1 MKNITNLFYKMFT
14 DSQLTEIRNYLLSKK
29 LPIDILIEV
38 NDHFIS
44 QISDVQREENLS
56 FEEAFEK
63 TKLSWEKEL
72 KPYYHGDWDLEDKSK
87 LLRTINRN
95 IFYSLA
101 KKSLIFTFSIIL
113 ILIFLSLILN
123 FKIYKYSFVL
133 IISSVLSIPLINYF
147 KHKKDFS
154 LQKKYTK
161 HIIISIQEYTMLSIG
176 GIYFYFKFLVDG
188 FKVAEMFKDFF
199 YIQNFENFIFGLFIT
214 FTLLF
219 VSFLSIFSQKIYLTK
234 IEKVK
239 PFLKYL

>member
-1 MKNITNLFYKMFT
+1 MLSET
-14 DSQLTEIRNYLLSKK
+14 QLTEIRNYLLSKK

>member
-1 MKNITNLFYKMFT
+1 MFT

-38 NDHFIS
+38 NDHFVS
-44 QISDVQREENLS
+44 QISDLQREENLS

-123 FKIYKYSFVL
+123 FEIYKYFFVL
-133 IISSVLSIPLINYF
+133 VIGSVLSIPLIN
-147 KHKKDFS
+147 S
-154 LQKKYTK
+154 
-161 HIIISIQEYTMLSIG
+161 
-176 GIYFYFKFLVDG
+176 
-188 FKVAEMFKDFF
+188 
-199 YIQNFENFIFGLFIT
+199 
-214 FTLLF
+214 
-219 VSFLSIFSQKIYLTK
+219 
-234 IEKVK
+234 
-239 PFLKYL
+239 